1 VVLVF
6 QSCSAVPLLTTDVAK
21 ESLIPQGL
29 FSLVTS
35 VFNSFSEVRRCMIG
49 ILILSGPQAVNYYR
63 IFLPELSFPLTMT
76 QMVGYYQD
84 PEGKT
89 IFSRTDP
96 SKLARNT
103 NTSDLQ
109 SPQRKQTQ
117 ELESGVSVT
126 VNMGVTLLQLKSSLQ
141 QSCGEVMQ
149 PQPHMINKWHNHQLC
164 GISVSLFRD
173 CCCFRA

>member
-1 VVLVF
+1 
-6 QSCSAVPLLTTDVAK
+6 
-21 ESLIPQGL
+21 
-29 FSLVTS
+29 
-35 VFNSFSEVRRCMIG
+35 
-49 ILILSGPQAVNYYR
+49 
-63 IFLPELSFPLTMT
+63 MT

-109 SPQRKQTQ
+109 SPQKKQTQ

-126 VNMGVTLLQLKSSLQ
+126 VNMHGSNF
-141 QSCGEVMQ
+141 
-149 PQPHMINKWHNHQLC
+149 I
-164 GISVSLFRD
+164 
-173 CCCFRA
+173 AA

>member
-1 VVLVF
+1 
-6 QSCSAVPLLTTDVAK
+6 
-21 ESLIPQGL
+21 
-29 FSLVTS
+29 
-35 VFNSFSEVRRCMIG
+35 MIG

-109 SPQRKQTQ
+109 SPQKKQTQ

-126 VNMGVTLLQLKSSLQ
+126 VNMHGSNF
-141 QSCGEVMQ
+141 
-149 PQPHMINKWHNHQLC
+149 I
-164 GISVSLFRD
+164 
-173 CCCFRA
+173 AA

>member
-1 VVLVF
+1 
-6 QSCSAVPLLTTDVAK
+6 
-21 ESLIPQGL
+21 
-29 FSLVTS
+29 
-35 VFNSFSEVRRCMIG
+35 MIG

-63 IFLPELSFPLTMT
+63 IILPELSFPLTMT

-126 VNMGVTLLQLKSSLQ
+126 VNMHGSNF
-141 QSCGEVMQ
+141 
-149 PQPHMINKWHNHQLC
+149 I
-164 GISVSLFRD
+164 
-173 CCCFRA
+173 AA